1 MSSCLLSGWSRAST
15 SAPKGESDM
24 PKTSNET
31 LELASTPVLSTKCAQ
46 CGRTLIGPEWSE
58 NVADGGCVHIWQ
70 CRVCSCEFET
80 TDNVVEKTESEA
92 ELAEEF
98 LPNLLVA

>member
-1 MSSCLLSGWSRAST
+1 
-15 SAPKGESDM
+15 M
-24 PKTSNET
+24 PKSSNET
-31 LELASTPVLSTKCAQ
+31 LEPASAPVLSTKCAQ

-58 NVADGGCVHIWQ
+58 NVADGRCVHIWQ
-70 CRVCSCEFET
+70 CPVCSCEFET
-80 TDNVVEKTESEA
+80 TDSVVEKAESDA

>member
-1 MSSCLLSGWSRAST
+1 
-15 SAPKGESDM
+15 M

-31 LELASTPVLSTKCAQ
+31 FGLTSTTVLSAKCVQ

-58 NVADGGCVHIWQ
+58 NVADDGCVHIWQ
-70 CRVCSCEFET
+70 CPACSYEFET
-80 TDNVVEKTESEA
+80 VDNVVEKIETDA

-98 LPNLLVA
+98 LSNLLVA

>member
-1 MSSCLLSGWSRAST
+1 
-15 SAPKGESDM
+15 M

-70 CRVCSCEFET
+70 CRDCSCEFET
-80 TDNVVEKTESEA
+80 TDNVVEKPESEA

>member
-1 MSSCLLSGWSRAST
+1 
-15 SAPKGESDM
+15 M
-24 PKTSNET
+24 PNTINE
-31 LELASTPVLSTKCAQ
+31 ELDPARTTVLSAKCAQ

-58 NVADGGCVHIWQ
+58 NVADGGCVHIWH
-70 CRVCSCEFET
+70 CPVCSYEFET
-80 TDNVVEKTESEA
+80 TDNVVEKTESDA